1 MSFGFNRVT
10 IIGYLGH
17 NPELRYTQSN
27 IAISNLRIAV
37 SSKRKD
43 GNEWKLH
50 TDWFSVICFGKSAEN
65 VNKFLQKGKQVFV
78 EGRLQNRSWEDKT
91 GHKQNITEIIANQ
104 IIFLGNRN
112 TNNIEDNKENT
123 SINNIIPAKNDIN
136 EDVPF

>member
-27 IAISNLRIAV
+27 IAISNLRVAV
-37 SSKRKD
+37 SAKRKD

-65 VNKFLQKGKQVFV
+65 VNKFLQKGKQVFI
-78 EGRLQNRSWEDKT
+78 EGRLQNRSWEDKS
-91 GHKQNITEIIANQ
+91 GNKQNVTEIIANQ
-104 IIFLGNRN
+104 VIFLGNRT
-112 TNNIEDNKENT
+112 TNNSDDNKENT
-123 SINNIIPAKNDIN
+123 IIKNTGSTKNDMS

>member
-27 IAISNLRIAV
+27 IAISNLRVAV
-37 SSKRKD
+37 SAKRKD

-65 VNKFLQKGKQVFV
+65 VNKFLQKGKQVFI
-78 EGRLQNRSWEDKT
+78 EGRLQNRSWEDKS
-91 GHKQNITEIIANQ
+91 GIKQNVTEIIANQ
-104 IIFLGNRN
+104 
-112 TNNIEDNKENT
+112 T
-123 SINNIIPAKNDIN
+123 
-136 EDVPF
+136 